1 MFLMILSAILA
12 AISLYQ
18 FILEL
23 IKKKFSLKNFI
34 IFLILLIFCFVIYFS
49 NYVTDE
55 SNSESNDIG
64 SSVETHTSP
73 QLSDNSSNNM
83 GTSSDASVSDLEDNP
98 TFSSPN
104 EENDDS
110 LEESVDLGKPFV
122 EITPQSQV
130 NSANIYAW
138 DKENDR
144 DIIGNTYPTAIKLTV
159 SNTIDVLFG
168 YGESNISA
176 DVHFPFGEK
185 ATGIWRFSF
194 VAAQEMVGNGS
205 SAEITILADGKE
217 LYPAFTLTSST
228 TEDLTYEITLDEIR
242 DLVLHF
248 ECKCI
253 GNGFYAGIVLDDSVE

>member
-1 MFLMILSAILA
+1 MFLIILSTILA

-23 IKKKFSLKNFI
+23 LKNKFSLKNFI
-34 IFLILLIFCFVIYFS
+34 IFFILLIFCFVVYINS
-49 NYVTDE
+49 YVTDE
-55 SNSESNDIG
+55 SKSESDDIG
-64 SSVETHTSP
+64 SSLVTQDPS
-73 QLSDNSSNNM
+73 QLFDNSSDNL
-83 GTSSDASVSDLEDNP
+83 GTSADASVSESEGNP
-98 TFSSPN
+98 TFSSSN
-104 EENDDS
+104 EGNDDA
-110 LEESVDLGKPFV
+110 LEESVDIGKPFV
-122 EITPQSQV
+122 EVTPKSQV
-130 NSANIYAW
+130 NSANLYAW

-144 DIIGNTYPTAIKLTV
+144 DIIGNTYSTAIKLTV

-185 ATGIWRFSF
+185 VTGIWRFSF

-228 TEDLTYEITLDEIR
+228 TEELTYEITLDEIR
-242 DLVLHF
+242 DLVLRF
-248 ECKCI
+248 ECNCV
-253 GNGFYAGIVLDDSVE
+253 GSGFYVGIVLDDSVE

>member
-1 MFLMILSAILA
+1 MF
-12 AISLYQ
+12 
-18 FILEL
+18 F
-23 IKKKFSLKNFI
+23 KKFIF
-34 IFLILLIFCFVIYFS
+34 FLILSICCFVIYFN

-55 SNSESNDIG
+55 SNSESNDID
-64 SSVETHTSP
+64 SSAETQTSP
-73 QLSDNSSNNM
+73 QSSENSSNNM
-83 GTSSDASVSDLEDNP
+83 GTSSDASVSDLEDDS
-98 TFSSPN
+98 TFPSLN

-159 SNTIDVLFG
+159 SNMIDVLFG

-176 DVHFPFGEK
+176 DVHFPLGEK
-185 ATGIWRFSF
+185 ATGICRFSF

-253 GNGFYAGIVLDDSVE
+253 GNGFYAGIVLNDSVE